1 MKKKSKGINHLL
13 IHSEV
18 KNNNDISLL
27 NKKLFFS
34 PTDRKNKK
42 IKLSPFPSSSLLQFQ
57 EFTKCYEKKNRLS
70 SISTSIET
78 QGVKEKSTLTLHKKP
93 KKLFDK
99 LSSHSTNVSV
109 APLSMKEIYTSLNN
123 LSNENVPK
131 KEKNT
136 LPINIKAHAISKSLN
151 VIPNKLINKKIQIIF
166 THAVIKTKQN
176 QFISKLQ
183 NEIQNKEIKKI
194 VNNQMKL
201 FITKSIM
208 NIQTKNNRIIKK
220 NIKKSQKENPDNYG
234 LILMYNQE
242 YFPYLFSRDLFESM
256 NVIFDTRTT
265 KVWWCNNKVPLMVSN
280 CYAEKYFDLRD
291 QMLKYIKEQFTVTFR
306 RDNRNTSVGRTSI
319 ENTNGFLVHIMK
331 NESLFEKEDHF
342 FINSFSIRIWK
353 NETENIN
360 NIYKAYCY
368 NLNNNTVSN
377 NGGLSKRDY
386 TFRSKIKKIKKPQK
400 IDKNYILLKNKSI
413 FSVTA
418 RDKKIISSIKLLL
431 NPNNKDNTLKKK
443 LYEKLFNI
451 KKQLSKPNSSRD
463 SKIELDLN
471 MIKKIPHKIFN
482 NLVNLL
488 QSQNEDAFKY
498 LINSISHKYDINTI
512 DNEKHNTLLNYSV
525 QNNLTNSTQ
534 LLLNLGAD
542 PNISNIFKNTPL
554 HYAISH
560 KNYDNT
566 NLLIQHGADELIAN
580 DEGLQP
586 WKCVGVSCKK

>member
-13 IHSEV
+13 FHSEV
-18 KNNNDISLL
+18 KKNNDICLL

-34 PTDRKNKK
+34 PTDRKSKK
-42 IKLSPFPSSSLLQFQ
+42 IKLSPFPSSALLQFQ

-78 QGVKEKSTLTLHKKP
+78 QGVKEKNTLILHKKS

-109 APLSMKEIYTSLNN
+109 TPISMKEIYTSLNHF
-123 LSNENVPK
+123 SYENVEK
-131 KEKNT
+131 KEKNSF
-136 LPINIKAHAISKSLN
+136 PINIKAHAISKSLN
-151 VIPNKLINKKIQIIF
+151 AVPNKIINNKIQINF
-166 THAVIKTKQN
+166 TRAVIKIKQN
-176 QFISKLQ
+176 KFISKLQ
-183 NEIQNKEIKKI
+183 DEIQNIE
-194 VNNQMKL
+194 
-201 FITKSIM
+201 TKNIM
-208 NIQTKNNRIIKK
+208 NDQKKLLITQSITNIQAKHNRIIKK
-220 NIKKSQKENPDNYG
+220 NLKKYKKENPDNYG

-242 YFPYLFSRDLFESM
+242 YYPYLLSRDLFESM
-256 NVIFDTRTT
+256 NLVFDIRTT
-265 KVWWCNNKVPLMVSN
+265 KVWWCNNKVPLVVSN
-280 CYAEKYFDLRD
+280 SYAEKYFELRE

-306 RDNRNTSVGRTSI
+306 RDNQSTSLGRTNI

-353 NETENIN
+353 NETESKN

-368 NLNNNTVSN
+368 KINSNTISI
-377 NGGLSKRDY
+377 NGASSKRDS
-386 TFRSKIKKIKKPQK
+386 TFRAKLKKNKKIQK
-400 IDKNYILLKNKSI
+400 IDKNYILLKNKEI

-418 RDKKIISSIKLLL
+418 RDTKIMASLKQLLDQ
-431 NPNNKDNTLKKK
+431 NNKDDTLKRK
-443 LYEKLFNI
+443 LYDKLFNI
-451 KKQLSKPNSSRD
+451 KKQLDKPKSNRD
-463 SKIELDLN
+463 SKKLILN
-471 MIKKIPHKIFN
+471 MIKKIPFIKFN
-482 NLVNLL
+482 NLVSLL

-498 LINSISHKYDINTI
+498 SINSIAHKYDINTI
-512 DNEKHNTLLNYSV
+512 DDGKHNTLLNYSV
-525 QNNLTNSTQ
+525 QNNLTNSTK

-542 PNISNIFKNTPL
+542 PNIANIFKNTPL

-566 NLLIQHGADELIAN
+566 NLLIQHGADELMVN

-586 WKCVGVSCKK
+586 WKCLGISCKK